1 MTHAACKKAKELD
14 DKVQDKSKQAE
25 KENQIN
31 WWKYSGLTIAASLLL
46 AACSVGDVNEQI
58 ELEQERQKTNKSGI
72 ELEQEKQEAEN
83 ARDRANKSGVELEQ
97 ERQKTIKEQKDF
109 IKYVEQN
116 CQENHG
122 QFFIKKGGLKAGI
135 TIGIAIEVEAECKTP
150 KPTKTNQTP
159 IQPKHLPN
167 SKQPRS
173 QRGSK
178 AQELIAYLQKELE
191 SLPYSQKAIAKQVD
205 FYKPSSIAY
214 LELDPR
220 DFNATEECVKNS
232 PHLANKERL
241 CQKEV
246 HEKFSDPYS
255 NSKELSVKSA
265 ISFCI
270 KKVDAKLE
278 KAALMNGVFISPYKK
293 STHCQRTHLD
303 NKSLK
308 EIALEMNP
316 KLEKQ
321 SPFIDANKLAMQSA
335 GLLRKN
341 KGVLIAF
348 AADICMERNEHKK
361 EEFISLKESCAQSQA
376 KIYNNK
382 ERFDKFIQD
391 YQKDLKTCLLD
402 TSNTKEEMEQN
413 ISQCQKEQLRD
424 DNKGFTLEELV
435 KKYAK

>member
-1 MTHAACKKAKELD
+1 MEKTRLLKLRALSLACLMGLGVSGCAFLDKQILNDHLTKAKNNPKYD
-14 DKVQDKSKQAE
+14 CQ
-25 KENQIN
+25 KEM
-31 WWKYSGLTIAASLLL
+31 WSFPKKY
-46 AACSVGDVNEQI
+46 N
-58 ELEQERQKTNKSGI
+58 GI
-72 ELEQEKQEAEN
+72 EQCL
-83 ARDRANKSGVELEQ
+83 
-97 ERQKTIKEQKDF
+97 
-109 IKYVEQN
+109 
-116 CQENHG
+116 
-122 QFFIKKGGLKAGI
+122 
-135 TIGIAIEVEAECKTP
+135 
-150 KPTKTNQTP
+150 
-159 IQPKHLPN
+159 
-167 SKQPRS
+167 
-173 QRGSK
+173 K
-178 AQELIAYLQKELE
+178 AQEELIEPIITKKIDQYQCGDFTNEGLKDKCFKRNDAYLNTLLTPIIQKQERRFSCSDFHNPELQE
-191 SLPYSQKAIAKQVD
+191 QCKDKTNAYEKQKDQQQRLINLAQLEAFEKEYAQ
-205 FYKPSSIAY
+205 YKPYIIPY
-214 LELDPR
+214 
-220 DFNATEECVKNS
+220 FTKECVKNS

-246 HEKFSDPYS
+246 HEKFHDPYS
-255 NSKELSVKSA
+255 SSKELSVQSA

-270 KKVDAKLE
+270 KEVDPKLE

-308 EIALEMNP
+308 EIALDMNP

-321 SPFIDANKLAMQSA
+321 SPFIDADKMAMQSA

-361 EEFISLKESCAQSQA
+361 GEFISLKESCAQSQA

-402 TSNTKEEMEQN
+402 TSNTKEEVEQN
-413 ISQCQKEQLRD
+413 VSQCQKEQLRD

-435 KKYAK
+435 QKYAK

>member
-1 MTHAACKKAKELD
+1 MEKTRLLKLRTLSLACLMGLGVSGCAFLDKQILNDHLTKAKNNPKYD
-14 DKVQDKSKQAE
+14 CQ
-25 KENQIN
+25 KEM
-31 WWKYSGLTIAASLLL
+31 WSFPKKY
-46 AACSVGDVNEQI
+46 N
-58 ELEQERQKTNKSGI
+58 GI
-72 ELEQEKQEAEN
+72 EQCL
-83 ARDRANKSGVELEQ
+83 
-97 ERQKTIKEQKDF
+97 
-109 IKYVEQN
+109 
-116 CQENHG
+116 
-122 QFFIKKGGLKAGI
+122 
-135 TIGIAIEVEAECKTP
+135 
-150 KPTKTNQTP
+150 
-159 IQPKHLPN
+159 
-167 SKQPRS
+167 
-173 QRGSK
+173 K
-178 AQELIAYLQKELE
+178 AQEELIEPIITKKIDQYQCGDFTNEGLKDKCFKRNDAYLSTLLTPIIQKQERRFSCSDFHNPELQE
-191 SLPYSQKAIAKQVD
+191 QCKDKTNAYEKQQYQQKRLINLAQLEAFEKEYAQYQSYITPYFTK
-205 FYKPSSIAY
+205 
-214 LELDPR
+214 
-220 DFNATEECVKNS
+220 ECVKNS
-232 PHLANKERL
+232 PHLANRERL

-246 HEKFSDPYS
+246 HEKFHDPYS
-255 NSKELSVKSA
+255 SSKELSVKSA

-270 KKVDAKLE
+270 KKIDPKLE

-308 EIALEMNP
+308 EIALDMNP

-348 AADICMERNEHKK
+348 ATDICMERNEHKK
-361 EEFISLKESCAQSQA
+361 GEFISLKESCTQSQA

-413 ISQCQKEQLRD
+413 VSQCQKEQLRD

>member
-1 MTHAACKKAKELD
+1 MKKTRLLKLRALSLACLMGLGVSGCAFLDKQILNDHLTKAKNNPKYD
-14 DKVQDKSKQAE
+14 CQ
-25 KENQIN
+25 KEM
-31 WWKYSGLTIAASLLL
+31 WSFPKKY
-46 AACSVGDVNEQI
+46 N
-58 ELEQERQKTNKSGI
+58 GI
-72 ELEQEKQEAEN
+72 EQCL
-83 ARDRANKSGVELEQ
+83 
-97 ERQKTIKEQKDF
+97 
-109 IKYVEQN
+109 
-116 CQENHG
+116 
-122 QFFIKKGGLKAGI
+122 
-135 TIGIAIEVEAECKTP
+135 
-150 KPTKTNQTP
+150 
-159 IQPKHLPN
+159 
-167 SKQPRS
+167 
-173 QRGSK
+173 K
-178 AQELIAYLQKELE
+178 AQEELIEPIITKKIDQYQCGDFTNEGLKDKCFKRNDDYLSTLLTPIIQKQERRFSCSDFHNPELQEQCKDKTNAYEKQKDQQKRLINLAQLE
-191 SLPYSQKAIAKQVD
+191 AFEKEYAQYQSYIIPYFTK
-205 FYKPSSIAY
+205 
-214 LELDPR
+214 
-220 DFNATEECVKNS
+220 ECVKNS
-232 PHLANKERL
+232 PHLANRERL

-246 HEKFSDPYS
+246 HEKFHDPYS
-255 NSKELSVKSA
+255 SSKELSVKSA

-270 KKVDAKLE
+270 KKIDPKLE

-308 EIALEMNP
+308 EIALDMNP

-348 AADICMERNEHKK
+348 ATDICMERNEHKK
-361 EEFISLKESCAQSQA
+361 GEFISLKESCTQSQA
-376 KIYNNK
+376 KVYNNK

-413 ISQCQKEQLRD
+413 VSQCQKEQLRD

>member
-1 MTHAACKKAKELD
+1 MEKTRLLKLRALSLACLMGLGVSGCAFLDKQILNDHLTKAKNNPKYD
-14 DKVQDKSKQAE
+14 CQ
-25 KENQIN
+25 KEMGSFPK
-31 WWKYSGLTIAASLLL
+31 KY
-46 AACSVGDVNEQI
+46 N
-58 ELEQERQKTNKSGI
+58 GI
-72 ELEQEKQEAEN
+72 EQCL
-83 ARDRANKSGVELEQ
+83 
-97 ERQKTIKEQKDF
+97 
-109 IKYVEQN
+109 
-116 CQENHG
+116 
-122 QFFIKKGGLKAGI
+122 
-135 TIGIAIEVEAECKTP
+135 
-150 KPTKTNQTP
+150 
-159 IQPKHLPN
+159 
-167 SKQPRS
+167 
-173 QRGSK
+173 K
-178 AQELIAYLQKELE
+178 AQEELIEPIITKKIDQYQCSDFTNEGLKDKCFKRNDDYLNALLTPIIQKQERRFSCSDFHNPELQEQCKDKTNAYEKQQYQQKRLINLAQLE
-191 SLPYSQKAIAKQVD
+191 AFEKEYAQ
-205 FYKPSSIAY
+205 YKPYIIPY
-214 LELDPR
+214 
-220 DFNATEECVKNS
+220 FTKECVKNS

-246 HEKFSDPYS
+246 HEKFHDPYS
-255 NSKELSVKSA
+255 SSKELSVQSA

-278 KAALMNGVFISPYKK
+278 KAALMNGVFINPYKK

-308 EIALEMNP
+308 EIALNMNP

-321 SPFIDANKLAMQSA
+321 SPFIDAEKIAMQSA

-413 ISQCQKEQLRD
+413 VSQCQKEQLRD

-435 KKYAK
+435 QKYAK

>member
-1 MTHAACKKAKELD
+1 MEKTRLLKLRALACLMGLGVSGCAFLDKQILNDHLTKAKNNPKYD
-14 DKVQDKSKQAE
+14 CQ
-25 KENQIN
+25 KEM
-31 WWKYSGLTIAASLLL
+31 WSFPKKY
-46 AACSVGDVNEQI
+46 N
-58 ELEQERQKTNKSGI
+58 GI
-72 ELEQEKQEAEN
+72 EQCL
-83 ARDRANKSGVELEQ
+83 
-97 ERQKTIKEQKDF
+97 
-109 IKYVEQN
+109 
-116 CQENHG
+116 
-122 QFFIKKGGLKAGI
+122 
-135 TIGIAIEVEAECKTP
+135 
-150 KPTKTNQTP
+150 
-159 IQPKHLPN
+159 
-167 SKQPRS
+167 
-173 QRGSK
+173 K
-178 AQELIAYLQKELE
+178 AQEELIEPIITKKIDQYQCGDFTNEGLKDKCFKRNDAYLNTLLTPIIQKQERRFSCSDFHNPELQE
-191 SLPYSQKAIAKQVD
+191 QCKDKTNAYEKQKDQQKRLINFAQLEAFEKEYAQYKSYIIPYFTK
-205 FYKPSSIAY
+205 
-214 LELDPR
+214 
-220 DFNATEECVKNS
+220 ECVKNS
-232 PHLANKERL
+232 PHLANRERL

-246 HEKFSDPYS
+246 HEKFHDPYS
-255 NSKELSVKSA
+255 SSKELSVQSA

-270 KKVDAKLE
+270 KKVDPKLE

-308 EIALEMNP
+308 EIALDMNP

-341 KGVLIAF
+341 KDVLIAF

-402 TSNTKEEMEQN
+402 TSNTKEEVEQN
-413 ISQCQKEQLRD
+413 VSQCQKEQLRD

-435 KKYAK
+435 QKYAK

>member
-1 MTHAACKKAKELD
+1 MEKTRLLKFRALSLACLMGLGVSGCAFLDKQILNDHLTKAKNNPKYD
-14 DKVQDKSKQAE
+14 CQ
-25 KENQIN
+25 KEM
-31 WWKYSGLTIAASLLL
+31 WSFPKKY
-46 AACSVGDVNEQI
+46 N
-58 ELEQERQKTNKSGI
+58 GI
-72 ELEQEKQEAEN
+72 EQCL
-83 ARDRANKSGVELEQ
+83 
-97 ERQKTIKEQKDF
+97 
-109 IKYVEQN
+109 
-116 CQENHG
+116 
-122 QFFIKKGGLKAGI
+122 
-135 TIGIAIEVEAECKTP
+135 
-150 KPTKTNQTP
+150 
-159 IQPKHLPN
+159 
-167 SKQPRS
+167 
-173 QRGSK
+173 K
-178 AQELIAYLQKELE
+178 AQEELIEPIITKKIDQYQCGDFTNEGLKNKCFKRNDAYLSTLLTPIIQKQERRFSCSDFHNPELQE
-191 SLPYSQKAIAKQVD
+191 QCKDKTNAYEKQKDQQKRLINLAQLEAFEKEYAQ
-205 FYKPSSIAY
+205 YKPYIIPY
-214 LELDPR
+214 
-220 DFNATEECVKNS
+220 FTKECVKNS

-246 HEKFSDPYS
+246 HEKFHDPYS
-255 NSKELSVKSA
+255 SSKELSVQSA

-270 KKVDAKLE
+270 KKVDPKLE

-308 EIALEMNP
+308 EIALDMNP

-341 KGVLIAF
+341 KDVLIAF

-361 EEFISLKESCAQSQA
+361 KEFISLKESCAQSQA

-402 TSNTKEEMEQN
+402 TSNTKEEVEQN

>member
-1 MTHAACKKAKELD
+1 MEKTRLLKLRALACLMGLGVSGCAFLDKQILNDHLTKAKNNPKYD
-14 DKVQDKSKQAE
+14 CQ
-25 KENQIN
+25 KEMWSFPKKYDGINQC
-31 WWKYSGLTIAASLLL
+31 L
-46 AACSVGDVNEQI
+46 
-58 ELEQERQKTNKSGI
+58 
-72 ELEQEKQEAEN
+72 
-83 ARDRANKSGVELEQ
+83 
-97 ERQKTIKEQKDF
+97 
-109 IKYVEQN
+109 
-116 CQENHG
+116 
-122 QFFIKKGGLKAGI
+122 
-135 TIGIAIEVEAECKTP
+135 
-150 KPTKTNQTP
+150 
-159 IQPKHLPN
+159 
-167 SKQPRS
+167 
-173 QRGSK
+173 K
-178 AQELIAYLQKELE
+178 AQEELIEPIITKKIDQYQCGDFTNEGLKDKCFKRNDAYLNALLTPIIQKQERRFSCSDFHNPELQE
-191 SLPYSQKAIAKQVD
+191 QCKDKTNAYEKQKDQQQRLINLAQLEAFEKEYAQ
-205 FYKPSSIAY
+205 YKPYIIPY
-214 LELDPR
+214 
-220 DFNATEECVKNS
+220 FTKECVKNS

-246 HEKFSDPYS
+246 HEKFHDPYS
-255 NSKELSVKSA
+255 SSKELSVQSV

-270 KKVDAKLE
+270 KNIDPKLE

-308 EIALEMNP
+308 EIALNMNP

-321 SPFIDANKLAMQSA
+321 SPFIDADKLAIQSA

-348 AADICMERNEHKK
+348 ATDICMERNEHKK
-361 EEFISLKESCAQSQA
+361 GEFISLKDSCAQSQA

-435 KKYAK
+435 QKYAK

>member
-1 MTHAACKKAKELD
+1 MEKTRLLKLRALACLMGLGVSGCAFLDKQILNDHLTKAKNNPKYD
-14 DKVQDKSKQAE
+14 CQ
-25 KENQIN
+25 KEMGSFPK
-31 WWKYSGLTIAASLLL
+31 KY
-46 AACSVGDVNEQI
+46 N
-58 ELEQERQKTNKSGI
+58 GI
-72 ELEQEKQEAEN
+72 EQCL
-83 ARDRANKSGVELEQ
+83 
-97 ERQKTIKEQKDF
+97 
-109 IKYVEQN
+109 
-116 CQENHG
+116 
-122 QFFIKKGGLKAGI
+122 
-135 TIGIAIEVEAECKTP
+135 
-150 KPTKTNQTP
+150 
-159 IQPKHLPN
+159 
-167 SKQPRS
+167 
-173 QRGSK
+173 K
-178 AQELIAYLQKELE
+178 AQEELIEPIITKKIDQYQCGDFTNEGLKDKCFKRNDAYLNTLLTPIIQKQERRFSCSDFHNPELQE
-191 SLPYSQKAIAKQVD
+191 QCKNKTNAYEKQQYQQKRLINLAQLEAFEKEYAQ
-205 FYKPSSIAY
+205 YKPYIIPY
-214 LELDPR
+214 
-220 DFNATEECVKNS
+220 FTKECVKNS

-246 HEKFSDPYS
+246 HEKFHDPYS
-255 NSKELSVKSA
+255 SSKELSVKSA

-270 KKVDAKLE
+270 KKIDPKLE
-278 KAALMNGVFISPYKK
+278 KAALMNGVYISPYKK
-293 STHCQRTHLD
+293 STHCQRTQLD

-361 EEFISLKESCAQSQA
+361 GEFISLKESCTQSQA
-376 KIYNNK
+376 KLYNNK

-402 TSNTKEEMEQN
+402 TSNTKEEVEQN